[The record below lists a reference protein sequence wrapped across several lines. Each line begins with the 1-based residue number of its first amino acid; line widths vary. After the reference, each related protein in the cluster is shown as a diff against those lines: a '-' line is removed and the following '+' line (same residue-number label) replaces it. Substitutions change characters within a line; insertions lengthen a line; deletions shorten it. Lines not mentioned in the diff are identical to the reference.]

1 MIGNTNLMNRSKY
14 LDFNIESELKY
25 IRWISEVRVLFLL
38 NVIDDE
44 ACYVEY
50 LLTLKFCYA
59 Y

>member
-1 MIGNTNLMNRSKY
+1 MVRLEGTMIGNTNLMNRT
-14 LDFNIESELKY
+14 ELKY

-44 ACYVEY
+44 VCYVEY

>member
-1 MIGNTNLMNRSKY
+1 MTKSGGNNDREH
-14 LDFNIESELKY
+14 ESHESYELKY

-38 NVIDDE
+38 DVIDDE
-44 ACYVEY
+44 VCYVEY